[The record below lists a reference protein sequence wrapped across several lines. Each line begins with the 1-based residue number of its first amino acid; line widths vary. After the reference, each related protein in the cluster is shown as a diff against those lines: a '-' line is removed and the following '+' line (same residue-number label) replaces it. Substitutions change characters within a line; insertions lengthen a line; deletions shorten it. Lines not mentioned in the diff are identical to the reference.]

1 MEEVRTMLTIVLPAF
16 NEAAGLGDLLERI
29 GDAVGPARPFRI
41 LVVDDGSTDGTSAIG
56 ERAAANLHVRV
67 LSHPVNRGYGRALR
81 TGLTEA
87 VGTGGTVVT
96 LDADESHD
104 PGLIAGML
112 EQIEAGY
119 DMVIASRFRPGSAE
133 IGVPW
138 RRRLLSSCAS
148 LVCRS
153 AVSMEN
159 VRDYTS
165 GFRAYRS
172 SLLERMICARGGEG
186 FLCSANFAAGLE
198 LLLSAASVGA
208 KIIEVPLILRYD
220 RKRSTSKLRLR
231 RDLPAYLFILF
242 QHRFRAGS
250 VNDRR
255 SEASAGVSEA
265 RP

>member
-16 NEAAGLGDLLERI
+16 NEAPGLGDLLERI

-67 LSHPVNRGYGRALR
+67 LSHPVNRGYGSALR

-87 VGTGGTVVT
+87 VRIGGVVVT

-104 PGLIAGML
+104 PGLIPGML
-112 EQIEAGY
+112 EQIETGY
-119 DMVIASRFRPGSAE
+119 DMVIASRFRSGGAE
-133 IGVPW
+133 LGVPW
-138 RRRLLSSCAS
+138 RRRLLSRCAS

-153 AVSMEN
+153 TISMGN

-172 SLLERMICARGGEG
+172 LLLERMICARGEEG
-186 FLCSANFAAGLE
+186 FLRSASFAAGLE

-208 KIIEVPLILRYD
+208 KIIEVPLVLRYD
-220 RKRSTSKLRLR
+220 RKRSASKMRLR
-231 RDLPAYLFILF
+231 RDLPPYISLLLR
-242 QHRFRAGS
+242 HSLRVRAATR
-250 VNDRR
+250 RR
-255 SEASAGVSEA
+255 SEISTDVTEV